1 MTSAVTVLP
10 RRWDVATWKEF
21 DKTTKYQG
29 EHFSNRYKVDLTD
42 LCLVPNDG
50 TVGLHSQKLNLS
62 RASQQDSAWFCYFNT
77 VIYFNPE
84 QYSWNFPKHDSIL
97 LHAMF
102 YLKPWGNYI
111 LKWCVVNITQTQFF
125 HSVSSQ
131 RHFSWII
138 INPHYLHFCMC
149 RFWWHGMT
157 PVVSSLATKCT

>member
-97 LHAMF
+97 PHTMF
-102 YLKPWGNYI
+102 YLQPWGNYI
-111 LKWCVVNITQTQFF
+111 LKWYVVKLTKLNWIFNKQFKHNF
-125 HSVSSQ
+125 FTLYPLSVILAESS
-131 RHFSWII
+131 STLTI
-138 INPHYLHFCMC
+138 
-149 RFWWHGMT
+149 
-157 PVVSSLATKCT
+157 CTSACAVFDDMAWLQ